1 MGGIQATSF
10 NRNPV
15 KTDVMSVEM
24 SIAYVENLRI
34 CLWAPVSSNIK
45 WDKTSTYI
53 IKSMLLGIQ

>member
-1 MGGIQATSF
+1 MSF

-24 SIAYVENLRI
+24 SIAYVGNLRI
-34 CLWAPVSSNIK
+34 CLWAPVSSTIK

-53 IKSMLLGIQ
+53 IKLMLLGIQ